1 MNEMKIDLHVIRDWV
16 GKWQAN
22 NGVNKTASQLA
33 AVMLSHVLEENE
45 KRMAR
50 TQAAMKAL
58 LEESR
63 SLGKIEHEIV
73 VRLRSNRGMDAQ
85 VEEQLKGHRRR
96 MAVLMKEADEAMR
109 VPSSSE
115 SVRVGG
121 LLFEINK
128 NASSA
133 RVEASDGLGA

>member
-73 VRLRSNRGMDAQ
+73 VRLRSNRGWQ
-85 VEEQLKGHRRR
+85 F
-96 MAVLMKEADEAMR
+96 
-109 VPSSSE
+109 S
-115 SVRVGG
+115 
-121 LLFEINK
+121 
-128 NASSA
+128 
-133 RVEASDGLGA
+133 

>member
-1 MNEMKIDLHVIRDWV
+1 
-16 GKWQAN
+16 
-22 NGVNKTASQLA
+22 
-33 AVMLSHVLEENE
+33 
-45 KRMAR
+45 
-50 TQAAMKAL
+50 
-58 LEESR
+58 
-63 SLGKIEHEIV
+63 
-73 VRLRSNRGMDAQ
+73 
-85 VEEQLKGHRRR
+85 
-96 MAVLMKEADEAMR
+96 MKEADEAMR